1 MIYNLLSEE
10 DKEKV
15 DFKMQAYGDYKP
27 SEMTSPE
34 LMAKKKELHAGA
46 KDLLDRVDRFNRE
59 LTASEENEYDE
70 LLARLGRINQQIEFY
85 QANNTEGPINLKS
98 QPMGSSSHGSSES
111 KIKMYNKNEP
121 LYNTRPYVLPTG
133 VQASQLDLGR
143 WFKGIVTG
151 DWTGA
156 GAELNFR
163 AAAGGSN
170 DTLGGYLVPDPLSD
184 QIIDLARNQTRVMQA
199 GAGTV
204 LMDSQNL
211 TLATVENDPS
221 AFWKEENA
229 LSSESDMTFG
239 AIRLSA
245 KTLVCMTRISL
256 ELVQDAP
263 NLSSILQTAMASALA
278 LELDKAALMGAKNGS
293 AQNWI
298 VGLNGTDGVQE
309 IDLGPNG
316 LALSNY
322 TNFSKAWQKIQ
333 EANGPEE
340 GIAIINSPRTA
351 GDIDR
356 FADLNNN
363 PLASPESWG
372 KMNKFTTNQVP
383 IDLAHGTADNT
394 SIAFI
399 GDFSQLIFGIR
410 TNQLSLQFSE
420 QAGEAFERLQVL
432 VRVYLRADIA
442 IMRPNHF
449 VNITG
454 ILPTA

>member
-1 MIYNLLSEE
+1 MEYAQMIEKRQERGNLVDQAVELSNKVEAE
-10 DKEKV
+10 QRDFNANEKRQF
-15 DFKMQAYGDYKP
+15 DGIMSKID
-27 SEMTSPE
+27 EI
-34 LMAKKKELHAGA
+34 
-46 KDLLDRVDRFNRE
+46 
-59 LTASEENEYDE
+59 ASEINDDINSTLG
-70 LLARLGRINQQIEFY
+70 LLNLQKRMTETTEPIAGRPDPGGVGK
-85 QANNTEGPINLKS
+85 ATLAD
-98 QPMGSSSHGSSES
+98 
-111 KIKMYNKNEP
+111 KIKVYSKNEP
-121 LYNTRPYVLPTG
+121 LYNTRAYTLPAG

-143 WFKGIVTG
+143 WFKGVT
-151 DWTGA
+151 TGNWK
-156 GAELNFR
+156 GAETELNFR

-170 DTLGGYLVPDPLSD
+170 DTLGGYLVPGPLAD
-184 QIIDLARNQTRVMQA
+184 QVIDLARNQTRVMQA
-199 GAGTV
+199 GAGTIP
-204 LMDSQNL
+204 MDSQNL

-229 LSSESDMTFG
+229 LTSESEMTFG
-239 AIRLSA
+239 ALHLSA
-245 KTLVCMTRISL
+245 KTLVCMIRVSL

-298 VGLNGTDGVQE
+298 LGLNGTVGVQE

-316 LALSNY
+316 LSLSNY
-322 TNFSKAWQKIQ
+322 TNFSRAWQKIQ
-333 EANGPEE
+333 EANGPEA

-356 FADLNNN
+356 FADLDGN
-363 PLASPESWG
+363 PLASPESWS
-372 KMNKFTTNQVP
+372 KMDKFTTNQVP
-383 IDLAHGTADNT
+383 IDLAHGTANNT
-394 SIAFI
+394 STAFI

-442 IMRPNHF
+442 LMRPNHF
-449 VNITG
+449 VTITG
-454 ILPTA
+454 ILPTP